1 MEINKSHFGTMTNII
16 IDAAYALRSRLH
28 LLLHHINLRLIF
40 TCNKDPPNY
49 FGTNNMVINSIYM
62 FVYYMNLSRKIVDSQ
77 LINKFSLFF

>member
-40 TCNKDPPNY
+40 TA
-49 FGTNNMVINSIYM
+49 I
-62 FVYYMNLSRKIVDSQ
+62 KILRIISG
-77 LINKFSLFF
+77 LIIW